1 MKRALLVWA
10 ASASLAVAQGNVSP
24 ELQNVPR
31 QSQNPAQPAQPA
43 PPPPQ
48 PAQPQPAQG
57 APTSSSGQ
65 SGSPGG
71 GSSFL
76 GKDVPLFDPGSNIVT
91 WDGKS
96 WNISNN
102 ALFQARFEKYLNA
115 PRAISPPEAEY
126 QETLR
131 QIMEKLSPGKI
142 TPRSTD
148 EAFQLLAKASQ
159 YQDDAHLCDSIANQ
173 VYSAWLARKNNDRLN
188 AASKT
193 LEDEKKRLEWNARLT
208 AEGTQLEGSSGGS
221 SSSKGGAAQTKGEQR
236 QQPGRQ
242 GNDGAGAQTQGQQD
256 QQLSR
261 DMQMQPILTR
271 LAEVT
276 ALIRANQLKR
286 EVAELQVKI
295 EFQSLIV
302 QHFLQRRFQHVLIGT
317 RFYRSIFAD
326 GDGQLRIGED
336 AKNLFAKTSGLP
348 PTMGTIDSLAN
359 EIIRDV
365 REGVLAFKFLLQKNE
380 LESATKRL
388 TETFMIGEYLP
399 DVRTLERDD
408 KRRALAFVQ
417 KSNQLI
423 SAIEVK
429 DYALAEKLVAELS
442 QTAKDFDVSKPMAA
456 IETAKQVSAMHIAK
470 ARNAAVSG
478 DKETLEA
485 ELKAATEIWPRNPAL
500 SEVSKMIFSQADVQS
515 RALVDFDQL
524 LSQKNYRQ
532 ILDDKMR
539 FIAATAMYPQK
550 QEQLRKVLEDMQAI
564 ETSIIQAQEIEK
576 RGDYAGAWES
586 AEKAFRNF
594 PDDNKL
600 NQIRANLTTKAA
612 DFAHAIRQA
621 EELEQK
627 NQPGSSLA
635 WYLKA
640 QSEYPASEFA
650 RQGVDRLTKE
660 ILPDAS

>member
-1 MKRALLVWA
+1 MKCTLAILL
-10 ASASLAVAQGNVSP
+10 ASATFAAAQGNVSS
-24 ELQNVPR
+24 EFQNAP
-31 QSQNPAQPAQPA
+31 QQPAQNPPQPLAPQPA
-43 PPPPQ
+43 PPQ
-48 PAQPQPAQG
+48 PAPAQQPPAGAQNGG
-57 APTSSSGQ
+57 APPNQGAQ
-65 SGSPGG
+65 PNPNAG

-76 GKDVPLFDPGSNIVT
+76 GKDVPFFDPGSNIIT

-96 WNISNN
+96 WNITNN
-102 ALFQARFEKYLNA
+102 ALFEARFEKYLNA
-115 PRAISPPEAEY
+115 PPATSPPETEY
-126 QETLR
+126 QALLQ
-131 QIMEKLSPGKI
+131 QITDKLSPGRI

-148 EAFQLLAKASQ
+148 EAFQLLARASR
-159 YQDDAHLCDSIANQ
+159 YQPDANLCDSIANQ
-173 VYSAWLARKNNDRLN
+173 VYSAWLARKNNDRLH
-188 AASKT
+188 AASGA
-193 LEDEKKRLEWNARLT
+193 LEDERKRLEWNARLT
-208 AEGTQLEGSSGGS
+208 AEGTKLEGGGS
-221 SSSKGGAAQTKGEQR
+221 GKSK
-236 QQPGRQ
+236 
-242 GNDGAGAQTQGQQD
+242 DGAVNQQVQQQ

-261 DMQMQPILTR
+261 EMQMQPILTR

-302 QHFLQRRFQHVLIGT
+302 QHFLQRRFQHALIGT

-326 GDGQLRIGED
+326 GDSQLRVGED

-359 EIIRDV
+359 EILRDV
-365 REGVLAFKFLLQKNE
+365 REGVQAFRFLLDKNE
-380 LESATKRL
+380 LQSASKRL
-388 TETFMIGEYLP
+388 AETFMIGEYLP
-399 DVRTLERDD
+399 DVRTLDRED

-417 KSNQLI
+417 KSNQLV

-429 DYALAEKLVAELS
+429 DFSLAEKLVKELS
-442 QTAKDFDVSKPMAA
+442 ETAKDFDVSKPMAA
-456 IETAKQVSAMHIAK
+456 IETAKQISAMHIAK

-478 DKETLEA
+478 DRGTLEA

-500 SEVSKMIFSQADVQS
+500 TEVSQMIFSQADVQS

-532 ILDDKMR
+532 ILDDRMR
-539 FIAATAMYPQK
+539 FIAATSMYPGR
-550 QEQLRKVLEDMQAI
+550 QEQLRKVLEDMQVI

-586 AEKAFRNF
+586 AEKAFRDF

-600 NQIRANLTTKAA
+600 NQVRANLTTKAA
-612 DFAHAIRQA
+612 DFVHAIRQA

-627 NQPGSSLA
+627 DQPGSSLA
-635 WYLKA
+635 WFLKA
-640 QSEYPASEFA
+640 QSEYPASDFA
-650 RQGVDRLTKE
+650 RRGVERLTKK

>member
-1 MKRALLVWA
+1 M
-10 ASASLAVAQGNVSP
+10 
-24 ELQNVPR
+24 
-31 QSQNPAQPAQPA
+31 
-43 PPPPQ
+43 
-48 PAQPQPAQG
+48 
-57 APTSSSGQ
+57 
-65 SGSPGG
+65 
-71 GSSFL
+71 
-76 GKDVPLFDPGSNIVT
+76 VT

-102 ALFQARFEKYLNA
+102 ALFQARFAKYLNA
-115 PRAISPPEAEY
+115 PPAISPPETEY
-126 QETLR
+126 QATLQ
-131 QIMEKLSPGKI
+131 QIMEKLSAGKV
-142 TPRSTD
+142 TSRSID
-148 EAFQLLAKASQ
+148 EAFRLLAQASH
-159 YQDDAHLCDSIANQ
+159 YREDANLCDSIANQ
-173 VYSAWLARKNNDRLN
+173 VYSAWLARKSNDRLN
-188 AASKT
+188 AAST
-193 LEDEKKRLEWNARLT
+193 ALEDERKRLEWNARLT
-208 AEGTQLEGSSGGS
+208 AEGTKLEGGGS
-221 SSSKGGAAQTKGEQR
+221 GKSKDGAVNEQVR
-236 QQPGRQ
+236 QQ
-242 GNDGAGAQTQGQQD
+242 

-261 DMQMQPILTR
+261 EMQMQPILTR

-276 ALIRANQLKR
+276 ALTRANQLKR

-302 QHFLQRRFQHVLIGT
+302 QHFLQRRFQHALIGT

-326 GDGQLRIGED
+326 GDGQLRVGED

-359 EIIRDV
+359 EILRDV
-365 REGVLAFKFLLQKNE
+365 REGVQAFKFLLEKNE
-380 LESATKRL
+380 LQSASRRL
-388 TETFMIGEYLP
+388 AETFMIGEYLP
-399 DVRTLERDD
+399 DVRTLDRED

-417 KSNQLI
+417 KTDQLT

-429 DYALAEKLVAELS
+429 DFSMAERLVKELS
-442 QTAKDFDVSKPMAA
+442 ETAKDFDVSKPMAA
-456 IETAKQVSAMHIAK
+456 IETAKQISAMHIAK

-500 SEVSKMIFSQADVQS
+500 SEVSQVIFSQADVQS

-532 ILDDKMR
+532 ILDDRMR
-539 FIAATAMYPQK
+539 FIAATSMYPDK
-550 QEQLRKVLEDMQAI
+550 QEQLRKVLEDMQVI

-600 NQIRANLTTKAA
+600 NQVRANLTTKAA
-612 DFAHAIRQA
+612 DFVHAIREA

-627 NQPGSSLA
+627 GQPGSSLA
-635 WYLKA
+635 WFLKA

-650 RQGVDRLTKE
+650 QQGVERLTKQ
-660 ILPDAS
+660 ILPDGS

>member
-1 MKRALLVWA
+1 M
-10 ASASLAVAQGNVSP
+10 P
-24 ELQNVPR
+24 
-31 QSQNPAQPAQPA
+31 
-43 PPPPQ
+43 
-48 PAQPQPAQG
+48 
-57 APTSSSGQ
+57 
-65 SGSPGG
+65 
-71 GSSFL
+71 F
-76 GKDVPLFDPGSNIVT
+76 FDPGSNIVA

-96 WNISNN
+96 WNINNN
-102 ALFQARFEKYLNA
+102 ALFEARFEKYLNA
-115 PRAISPPEAEY
+115 PPAVTPPETEY
-126 QETLR
+126 QAILQ
-131 QIMEKLSPGKI
+131 QIMDKLSPGRI

-148 EAFQLLAKASQ
+148 EAFQLLAKASR
-159 YQDDAHLCDSIANQ
+159 YQEDANLCDSIANQ
-173 VYSAWLARKNNDRLN
+173 VYSSWLARKNNDRLH
-188 AASKT
+188 AAGKT
-193 LEDEKKRLEWNARLT
+193 LEDERKRLEWNARIT
-208 AEGTQLEGSSGGS
+208 AEGNKLESSGGS
-221 SSSKGGAAQTKGEQR
+221 RKSKEGAANDEQR
-236 QQPGRQ
+236 QQQ
-242 GNDGAGAQTQGQQD
+242 

-261 DMQMQPILTR
+261 EMQMQPILTR
-271 LAEVT
+271 LAEIT
-276 ALIRANQLKR
+276 ALMRANQLKR

-302 QHFLQRRFQHVLIGT
+302 QHFLQRRFQHALIGT

-326 GDGQLRIGED
+326 GDSQLRVGED

-359 EIIRDV
+359 EIMRDV
-365 REGVLAFKFLLQKNE
+365 REGVQAFKFLLEKNE
-380 LESATKRL
+380 LQSAAKRL
-388 TETFMIGEYLP
+388 AETFMIGEYLR
-399 DVRTLERDD
+399 DVRTLDRDD

-429 DYALAEKLVAELS
+429 DFALAEKLVTELS

-456 IETAKQVSAMHIAK
+456 IETAKQISAMHIAK

-478 DKETLEA
+478 DKQTLEA

-500 SEVSKMIFSQADVQS
+500 TEVSQMIFSQADVQS

-532 ILDDKMR
+532 ILDDRMR

-550 QEQLRKVLEDMQAI
+550 QEQLRKVLEDMQVI

-594 PDDNKL
+594 PDDNRL
-600 NQIRANLTTKAA
+600 NQVRANLTTKAA
-612 DFAHAIRQA
+612 DFVHAIRQA
-621 EELEQK
+621 EQLEQK
-627 NQPGSSLA
+627 DQPGSSLS

-640 QSEYPASEFA
+640 QNEYPASDFA
-650 RQGVDRLTKE
+650 RQGVDRLTKQ

>member
-1 MKRALLVWA
+1 MKHALAIL
-10 ASASLAVAQGNVSP
+10 LATATFALAQGDVSS
-24 ELQNVPR
+24 EF
-31 QSQNPAQPAQPA
+31 QSATQQPVQNPPQAAPPQPA
-43 PPPPQ
+43 PPQ
-48 PAQPQPAQG
+48 PAPAGRSNGG
-57 APTSSSGQ
+57 APANSGPQ
-65 SGSPGG
+65 SGSNAG

-76 GKDVPLFDPGSNIVT
+76 GKDVPFFDPGSNIVT

-96 WNISNN
+96 WNITNN
-102 ALFQARFEKYLNA
+102 ALFAARFEKYLNA
-115 PRAISPPEAEY
+115 PPATSPPETEY
-126 QETLR
+126 QVLLQRIT
-131 QIMEKLSPGKI
+131 EKLSPGRI

-148 EAFQLLAKASQ
+148 EAFQLLAEASR
-159 YQDDAHLCDSIANQ
+159 YQQDAKMCDSIANQ

-188 AASKT
+188 AASRT
-193 LEDEKKRLEWNARLT
+193 LEDERKRLEWNARLT
-208 AEGTQLEGSSGGS
+208 AEGNKLESSGSSG
-221 SSSKGGAAQTKGEQR
+221 KAKEGAANDEQR
-236 QQPGRQ
+236 QQ
-242 GNDGAGAQTQGQQD
+242 

-261 DMQMQPILTR
+261 EMQMQPILTR

-302 QHFLQRRFQHVLIGT
+302 QHFLQRRFQHALIGT

-326 GDGQLRIGED
+326 GDSQLRVGED

-359 EIIRDV
+359 EILRDV
-365 REGVLAFKFLLQKNE
+365 REGVLAFKFLLEKSE

-388 TETFMIGEYLP
+388 AETFVIGEYVP
-399 DVRTLERDD
+399 DVRTLDRDD
-408 KRRALAFVQ
+408 KRKALAFVQ
-417 KSNQLI
+417 KSNQLV

-429 DYALAEKLVAELS
+429 DFALAEKLVAELS
-442 QTAKDFDVSKPMAA
+442 TTAKDFDVSKPMAA
-456 IETAKQVSAMHIAK
+456 IETAKQISGMHIAK

-478 DKETLEA
+478 DRETLEA
-485 ELKAATEIWPRNPAL
+485 ELKAATEIWPRNPSL
-500 SEVSKMIFSQADVQS
+500 TEVSQMIFSQADVQS

-532 ILDDKMR
+532 ILDDRMR

-550 QEQLRKVLEDMQAI
+550 QEQLRKVLDDMQII

-600 NQIRANLTTKAA
+600 NQVRANLTTRAA
-612 DFAHAIRQA
+612 DFVHAIRQA

-650 RQGVDRLTKE
+650 RQGVDRLTKQ

>member
-1 MKRALLVWA
+1 MKRSLAILLA
-10 ASASLAVAQGNVSP
+10 TTALAVAQGDVSS
-24 ELQNVPR
+24 EFQNAP
-31 QSQNPAQPAQPA
+31 QQPAQNPPRPA
-43 PPPPQ
+43 PPQ
-48 PAQPQPAQG
+48 PAPAQPTGSAPAKSG
-57 APTSSSGQ
+57 AQ
-65 SGSPGG
+65 SGPNAG

-76 GKDVPLFDPGSNIVT
+76 GKDAPFFDPGSNIIT

-102 ALFQARFEKYLNA
+102 PLFEARFEKYLNA
-115 PRAISPPEAEY
+115 PPAVTPPETEY
-126 QETLR
+126 QALIQ
-131 QIMEKLSPGKI
+131 QIMVKLSPGRI

-148 EAFQLLAKASQ
+148 EAFQLLAKASR
-159 YQDDAHLCDSIANQ
+159 YQEDANICDSIANQ
-173 VYSAWLARKNNDRLN
+173 VYSSWLARKNNDRLN
-188 AASKT
+188 AAGKT
-193 LEDEKKRLEWNARLT
+193 LEDERKRLEWNARLT
-208 AEGTQLEGSSGGS
+208 AEGNKLESSGSSGK
-221 SSSKGGAAQTKGEQR
+221 SKDGAVNDEQR
-236 QQPGRQ
+236 QQ
-242 GNDGAGAQTQGQQD
+242 

-261 DMQMQPILTR
+261 EMQMQPILTR
-271 LAEVT
+271 LAEIT

-302 QHFLQRRFQHVLIGT
+302 QHFLQRRFQHALIGT

-326 GDGQLRIGED
+326 GDSQLRVGED

-359 EIIRDV
+359 EIMRDV
-365 REGVLAFKFLLQKNE
+365 REGVQAFKFLLGKNE
-380 LESATKRL
+380 LQSATKRL
-388 TETFMIGEYLP
+388 AETFVIGEYLP
-399 DVRTLERDD
+399 DVRTLDRED
-408 KRRALAFVQ
+408 KRRALSFVQ

-429 DYALAEKLVAELS
+429 DFALAEKLVAELNE
-442 QTAKDFDVSKPMAA
+442 TAKDFDVSKPMAA
-456 IETAKQVSAMHIAK
+456 IETAKQISSMHIAK

-500 SEVSKMIFSQADVQS
+500 TEVSKMIFSQADVQS

-532 ILDDKMR
+532 ILDDRMR
-539 FIAATAMYPQK
+539 FIAATAMYPEK
-550 QEQLRKVLEDMQAI
+550 QEQLRKVLEDMQVI

-600 NQIRANLTTKAA
+600 NQVRANLTTKAA
-612 DFAHAIRQA
+612 DFVHAIRRA

-627 NQPGSSLA
+627 DQPGSSLS

-640 QSEYPASEFA
+640 QSEYPGSEFA
-650 RQGVDRLTKE
+650 RQGVDRLTKQ

>member
-1 MKRALLVWA
+1 MKRTLAILL
-10 ASASLAVAQGNVSP
+10 ASATFAAAQGNVSS
-24 ELQNVPR
+24 EFQNAP
-31 QSQNPAQPAQPA
+31 QQPAQNPPQPLAPQPA
-43 PPPPQ
+43 PPQPAPPQ
-48 PAQPQPAQG
+48 PVPPQQAPAGGQNGAANQGAQPNPNA
-57 APTSSSGQ
+57 
-65 SGSPGG
+65 G

-76 GKDVPLFDPGSNIVT
+76 GKDVPFFDPGSNIIT

-96 WNISNN
+96 WNINNN
-102 ALFQARFEKYLNA
+102 ALFEARFEKYLNA
-115 PRAISPPEAEY
+115 PPAITPPETDY
-126 QETLR
+126 QALLQ
-131 QIMEKLSPGKI
+131 QIMDKLSPGRI

-148 EAFQLLAKASQ
+148 EAFQLLARASR
-159 YQDDAHLCDSIANQ
+159 YQQDANLCDSIANQ
-173 VYSAWLARKNNDRLN
+173 VYSAWLARKNNDRLH
-188 AASKT
+188 AASGA
-193 LEDEKKRLEWNARLT
+193 LEDERKRLEWNARLT
-208 AEGTQLEGSSGGS
+208 AEGTKLEGGGS
-221 SSSKGGAAQTKGEQR
+221 GKSK
-236 QQPGRQ
+236 
-242 GNDGAGAQTQGQQD
+242 DGAVNQQVQQQ

-261 DMQMQPILTR
+261 EMQMQPILTR

-302 QHFLQRRFQHVLIGT
+302 QHFLQRRFQHALIGT

-326 GDGQLRIGED
+326 GDGQLRVGED

-359 EIIRDV
+359 EILRDV
-365 REGVLAFKFLLQKNE
+365 REGIQAFKFLLDKNE
-380 LESATKRL
+380 LQSASKRL
-388 TETFMIGEYLP
+388 AETFMIGEYLP
-399 DVRTLERDD
+399 DVRTLDRED

-417 KSNQLI
+417 KTNQLT

-429 DYALAEKLVAELS
+429 DFSMAEKLVKELS
-442 QTAKDFDVSKPMAA
+442 ETAKDFDVSKPMAA
-456 IETAKQVSAMHIAK
+456 IETAKQISAMHIAK

-500 SEVSKMIFSQADVQS
+500 SEVSQMIFSQADVQS

-532 ILDDKMR
+532 ILDDRMR
-539 FIAATAMYPQK
+539 FIAATSMYPEK
-550 QEQLRKVLEDMQAI
+550 QEQLRKVLEDMQVI

-600 NQIRANLTTKAA
+600 NQVRANLTTKAA
-612 DFAHAIRQA
+612 DFVHAVRQA

-627 NQPGSSLA
+627 DQPGSSLA
-635 WYLKA
+635 WFLKA
-640 QSEYPASEFA
+640 QSEYPASDFA
-650 RQGVDRLTKE
+650 RQGVERLTKK

>member
-1 MKRALLVWA
+1 
-10 ASASLAVAQGNVSP
+10 
-24 ELQNVPR
+24 
-31 QSQNPAQPAQPA
+31 
-43 PPPPQ
+43 
-48 PAQPQPAQG
+48 
-57 APTSSSGQ
+57 
-65 SGSPGG
+65 
-71 GSSFL
+71 
-76 GKDVPLFDPGSNIVT
+76 
-91 WDGKS
+91 
-96 WNISNN
+96 
-102 ALFQARFEKYLNA
+102 
-115 PRAISPPEAEY
+115 
-126 QETLR
+126 
-131 QIMEKLSPGKI
+131 MEKLSAGKV
-142 TPRSTD
+142 TPRSSD
-148 EAFQLLAKASQ
+148 EAFRLLAKASQ
-159 YQDDAHLCDSIANQ
+159 YQDDANLCDSIANQ

-188 AASKT
+188 AASRA
-193 LEDEKKRLEWNARLT
+193 LEDERKRLEWNARLT
-208 AEGTQLEGSSGGS
+208 AEGTQLDSNGGGRS
-221 SSSKGGAAQTKGEQR
+221 SSSKGKEGAAP
-236 QQPGRQ
+236 QPE
-242 GNDGAGAQTQGQQD
+242 GQQQQ

-276 ALIRANQLKR
+276 ALTRANQLKR

-317 RFYRSIFAD
+317 RFFRSIFAE
-326 GDGQLRIGED
+326 GDSQLRVGED

-359 EIIRDV
+359 EIMRDV
-365 REGVLAFKFLLQKNE
+365 REGVQAFKFLLEKNE
-380 LESATKRL
+380 LQSATKRL
-388 TETFMIGEYLP
+388 AETFMIGEYMP
-399 DVRTLERDD
+399 DVRTLNRDD
-408 KRRALAFVQ
+408 KRKALAFVQ

-429 DYALAEKLVAELS
+429 DYALAQRLVAELS

-456 IETAKQVSAMHIAK
+456 VETAKQISAMHIAK

-478 DKETLEA
+478 DEETLES

-500 SEVSKMIFSQADVQS
+500 TEVSQMIFSQADVQS

-539 FIAATAMYPQK
+539 FIAATAMYPER
-550 QEQLRKVLEDMQAI
+550 QEQLRKVLENMQVI

-600 NQIRANLTTKAA
+600 NQVRANLTTKAA
-612 DFAHAIRQA
+612 DFVHAIRQA

-627 NQPGSSLA
+627 EQPGSSLS

-640 QSEYPASEFA
+640 QHEYPASEFA
-650 RQGVDRLTKE
+650 RQGVDRLTKQ

>member
-1 MKRALLVWA
+1 MKRVFNALLIT
-10 ASASLAVAQGNVSP
+10 STVAFGLGGLITSTVALGLGGGYSKF
-24 ELQNVPR
+24 QNA
-31 QSQNPAQPAQPA
+31 QQQPAQN
-43 PPPPQ
+43 PPQ
-48 PAQPQPAQG
+48 PVAPQPAPEQPAPAGDQNGGAAANQG
-57 APTSSSGQ
+57 AQQNPSA
-65 SGSPGG
+65 G

-76 GKDVPLFDPGSNIVT
+76 GKDVPFFDPGSNIIT

-96 WNISNN
+96 WNINNN
-102 ALFQARFEKYLNA
+102 ALFEARFEKYLNA
-115 PRAISPPEAEY
+115 PPAITPPETEY
-126 QETLR
+126 QALLK
-131 QIMEKLSPGKI
+131 QIMDKLSPGRI

-148 EAFQLLAKASQ
+148 EAFELLARASR
-159 YQDDAHLCDSIANQ
+159 YQQDANLCDSIANQ

-188 AASKT
+188 AASGA
-193 LEDEKKRLEWNARLT
+193 LEDERKRLEWNARLT
-208 AEGTQLEGSSGGS
+208 AEGTKLEGGGDSGK
-221 SSSKGGAAQTKGEQR
+221 SK
-236 QQPGRQ
+236 
-242 GNDGAGAQTQGQQD
+242 DGAVNQQVQQ

-261 DMQMQPILTR
+261 EMQMQPILTR

-302 QHFLQRRFQHVLIGT
+302 QHFLQRRFQHALIGT

-326 GDGQLRIGED
+326 GDSQLRVGED

-359 EIIRDV
+359 EILRDV
-365 REGVLAFKFLLQKNE
+365 HEGVQAFKFLLGKNE
-380 LESATKRL
+380 LQSASKRL
-388 TETFMIGEYLP
+388 AETFMIGEYLR
-399 DVRTLERDD
+399 DVRTLDRED
-408 KRRALAFVQ
+408 KRLALAFVQ
-417 KSNQLI
+417 KSNQLV

-429 DYALAEKLVAELS
+429 DFSMAEKLVKELS
-442 QTAKDFDVSKPMAA
+442 ETAKDFDVSKPMAA
-456 IETAKQVSAMHIAK
+456 IETAKQISAMHIAK

-500 SEVSKMIFSQADVQS
+500 SEVSQMIFSQADVQS

-532 ILDDKMR
+532 ILDDRMR
-539 FIAATAMYPQK
+539 FIAATSMYPDK
-550 QEQLRKVLEDMQAI
+550 QEQLRKVLEDMQVI

-600 NQIRANLTTKAA
+600 NQVRANLTTKAA
-612 DFAHAIRQA
+612 DFVHAIRQA

-627 NQPGSSLA
+627 DQPGSSLA
-635 WYLKA
+635 WFLKA
-640 QSEYPASEFA
+640 QSEYPASDFA
-650 RQGVDRLTKE
+650 RQGVERLTKQ

>member
-1 MKRALLVWA
+1 MKRAFAALLVT
-10 ASASLAVAQGNVSP
+10 STVALGLGGLITTTVALGLGGGSS
-24 ELQNVPR
+24 E
-31 QSQNPAQPAQPA
+31 SQNAPQQPAQNPPQPLAPQPA
-43 PPPPQ
+43 PPQQAPAGGQ
-48 PAQPQPAQG
+48 NGGGAANQGAQPNPNA
-57 APTSSSGQ
+57 
-65 SGSPGG
+65 G

-76 GKDVPLFDPGSNIVT
+76 GKDVPFFDPGGNIIT

-96 WNISNN
+96 WNINNN
-102 ALFQARFEKYLNA
+102 ALFEARFEKYLNA
-115 PRAISPPEAEY
+115 PPATSPPETEY
-126 QETLR
+126 QALLQ
-131 QIMEKLSPGKI
+131 QIMDKLSPGRI

-148 EAFQLLAKASQ
+148 EAFQLLARASR
-159 YQDDAHLCDSIANQ
+159 YQQDANLCDSIANQ

-188 AASKT
+188 AASGA
-193 LEDEKKRLEWNARLT
+193 LEDERKRLEWNARLT
-208 AEGTQLEGSSGGS
+208 AEGTKLEGGGGS
-221 SSSKGGAAQTKGEQR
+221 GKSK
-236 QQPGRQ
+236 
-242 GNDGAGAQTQGQQD
+242 DGAVNQQVQQ

-261 DMQMQPILTR
+261 EMQMQPILTR

-302 QHFLQRRFQHVLIGT
+302 QHFLQRRFQHALIGT

-326 GDGQLRIGED
+326 GDSQLRVGED
-336 AKNLFAKTSGLP
+336 AKNLFVKTSGLP

-359 EIIRDV
+359 EILRDV
-365 REGVLAFKFLLQKNE
+365 HEGVQAFKFLLDKNE
-380 LESATKRL
+380 LQSASKRL
-388 TETFMIGEYLP
+388 AETFMIGEYLR
-399 DVRTLERDD
+399 DVRTLDRED
-408 KRRALAFVQ
+408 KRLALAFVQ
-417 KSNQLI
+417 KSNQLV

-429 DYALAEKLVAELS
+429 DFSMAEKLVKELS
-442 QTAKDFDVSKPMAA
+442 ETAKDFDVSKPMAA
-456 IETAKQVSAMHIAK
+456 IETAKQISAMHIAK

-500 SEVSKMIFSQADVQS
+500 SEVSQMIFSQADVQS

-532 ILDDKMR
+532 ILDDRMR
-539 FIAATAMYPQK
+539 FIAATSMYPYK
-550 QEQLRKVLEDMQAI
+550 QEQLRKVLEDMQVI

-600 NQIRANLTTKAA
+600 NQVRANLTTKAA
-612 DFAHAIRQA
+612 DFVHAIRQA

-627 NQPGSSLA
+627 DQPGSSLA
-635 WYLKA
+635 WFLKA
-640 QSEYPASEFA
+640 QSEYPASDFA
-650 RQGVDRLTKE
+650 RQGVERLTKQ

>member
-1 MKRALLVWA
+1 MKRALVILLA
-10 ASASLAVAQGNVSP
+10 TTALAVAQGDVSS
-24 ELQNVPR
+24 EFQNAP
-31 QSQNPAQPAQPA
+31 QQPAQNPPQPAPPQPAPPQPAPAQPAGG
-43 PPPPQ
+43 
-48 PAQPQPAQG
+48 G
-57 APTSSSGQ
+57 APAKSGAQ
-65 SGSPGG
+65 SGPNAG

-76 GKDVPLFDPGSNIVT
+76 GKDVPFFDPGSNIVT

-102 ALFQARFEKYLNA
+102 AIFEARFEKYLNA
-115 PRAISPPEAEY
+115 PPAVTPPETEY
-126 QETLR
+126 QAVLQ
-131 QIMEKLSPGKI
+131 QIMEKLSPGRI

-148 EAFQLLAKASQ
+148 EAFQLLAKASR
-159 YQDDAHLCDSIANQ
+159 YQEDANLCDSIANQ
-173 VYSAWLARKNNDRLN
+173 VYSAWLSRKNNDRLN
-188 AASKT
+188 AAGKT
-193 LEDEKKRLEWNARLT
+193 LEDERKRLEWNARLT
-208 AEGTQLEGSSGGS
+208 AEGNKLESSGSSGKSKEGS
-221 SSSKGGAAQTKGEQR
+221 ANEEQR
-236 QQPGRQ
+236 QQ
-242 GNDGAGAQTQGQQD
+242 

-261 DMQMQPILTR
+261 EMQMQPILTR
-271 LAEVT
+271 LAEIT

-302 QHFLQRRFQHVLIGT
+302 QHFLQRRFQHALIGT

-326 GDGQLRIGED
+326 GDSQLRVGED

-359 EIIRDV
+359 EIMRDV
-365 REGVLAFKFLLQKNE
+365 REGVQAFKFLLEKNE
-380 LESATKRL
+380 LQSATKRL
-388 TETFMIGEYLP
+388 AETFMIGEYLP
-399 DVRTLERDD
+399 DVRTLDRVD
-408 KRRALAFVQ
+408 KRRALSFVQ

-423 SAIEVK
+423 SAIDVK
-429 DYALAEKLVAELS
+429 DYALAEKLVAELNE
-442 QTAKDFDVSKPMAA
+442 TAKDFDVSKPMAA
-456 IETAKQVSAMHIAK
+456 IETAKQISAMHIAK

-500 SEVSKMIFSQADVQS
+500 TEVSKMIFSQADVQS

-539 FIAATAMYPQK
+539 FIAATAMYPEK
-550 QEQLRKVLEDMQAI
+550 QGQLRKVLEDMQVI

-600 NQIRANLTTKAA
+600 NQVRANLTTKAA
-612 DFAHAIRQA
+612 DFVHAIRQA

-627 NQPGSSLA
+627 DQPGSSLS

-640 QSEYPASEFA
+640 QNEYPASEFA
-650 RQGVDRLTKE
+650 RQGVDRLTKQ

>member
-1 MKRALLVWA
+1 MKCTLAILL
-10 ASASLAVAQGNVSP
+10 ASATFAAAQGNVSS
-24 ELQNVPR
+24 EFQNAP
-31 QSQNPAQPAQPA
+31 QQPAQNPPQPLAPQPA
-43 PPPPQ
+43 PPQ
-48 PAQPQPAQG
+48 PAPAQQPPAGAQNGG
-57 APTSSSGQ
+57 APPNQGAQ
-65 SGSPGG
+65 PNPNAG

-76 GKDVPLFDPGSNIVT
+76 GKDVPFFDPGSNIIT

-96 WNISNN
+96 WNITNN
-102 ALFQARFEKYLNA
+102 ALFEARFEKYLNA
-115 PRAISPPEAEY
+115 PPATSPPETEY
-126 QETLR
+126 QALLQ
-131 QIMEKLSPGKI
+131 QITDKLSPGRI

-148 EAFQLLAKASQ
+148 EAFQLLARASR
-159 YQDDAHLCDSIANQ
+159 YQPDANLCDSIANQ
-173 VYSAWLARKNNDRLN
+173 VYSAWLARKNNDRLH
-188 AASKT
+188 AASGA
-193 LEDEKKRLEWNARLT
+193 LEDERKRLEWNARLT
-208 AEGTQLEGSSGGS
+208 AEGTKLEGGGS
-221 SSSKGGAAQTKGEQR
+221 GKSK
-236 QQPGRQ
+236 
-242 GNDGAGAQTQGQQD
+242 DGAVNQQVQQQ

-261 DMQMQPILTR
+261 EMQMQPILTR

-302 QHFLQRRFQHVLIGT
+302 QHFLQRRFQHALIGT

-326 GDGQLRIGED
+326 GDSQLRVGED

-359 EIIRDV
+359 EILRDV
-365 REGVLAFKFLLQKNE
+365 REGVQAFRFLLDKNE
-380 LESATKRL
+380 LQSASKRL
-388 TETFMIGEYLP
+388 AETFMIGEYLP
-399 DVRTLERDD
+399 DVRTLDRED

-417 KSNQLI
+417 KSNQLV

-429 DYALAEKLVAELS
+429 DFSLAEKLVKELS
-442 QTAKDFDVSKPMAA
+442 ETAKDFDVSKPMAA
-456 IETAKQVSAMHIAK
+456 IETAKQISAMHIAK

-478 DKETLEA
+478 DRGTLEA

-500 SEVSKMIFSQADVQS
+500 TEVSQMIFSQADVQS

-532 ILDDKMR
+532 ILDDRMR
-539 FIAATAMYPQK
+539 FIAATSMYPDR
-550 QEQLRKVLEDMQAI
+550 QEQLRKVLEDMQVI

-586 AEKAFRNF
+586 AEKAFRDF

-600 NQIRANLTTKAA
+600 NQVRANLTTKAA
-612 DFAHAIRQA
+612 DFVHAIRQA

-627 NQPGSSLA
+627 DQPGSSLA
-635 WYLKA
+635 WFLKA
-640 QSEYPASEFA
+640 QSEYPASDFA
-650 RQGVDRLTKE
+650 RRGVERLTKK

>member
-1 MKRALLVWA
+1 MKRTLAILL
-10 ASASLAVAQGNVSP
+10 ASATFAAAQGNVSS
-24 ELQNVPR
+24 EFQNAP
-31 QSQNPAQPAQPA
+31 QQPAQNPPQPLAPQPA
-43 PPPPQ
+43 PPQPAPPQ
-48 PAQPQPAQG
+48 QAPAGGQNGAANQGAQPNPNA
-57 APTSSSGQ
+57 
-65 SGSPGG
+65 G

-76 GKDVPLFDPGSNIVT
+76 GKDVPFFDPGSNIIT

-96 WNISNN
+96 WNINNN
-102 ALFQARFEKYLNA
+102 ALFEARFEKYLNA
-115 PRAISPPEAEY
+115 PPAIAPPETDY
-126 QETLR
+126 QTLLQ
-131 QIMEKLSPGKI
+131 QIMDKLSPGRI

-148 EAFQLLAKASQ
+148 EAFQLLARASR
-159 YQDDAHLCDSIANQ
+159 YQQDANLCDSIANQ
-173 VYSAWLARKNNDRLN
+173 VYSAWLARKNNDRLH
-188 AASKT
+188 AASGA
-193 LEDEKKRLEWNARLT
+193 LEDERKRLEWNARLT
-208 AEGTQLEGSSGGS
+208 AEGTKLEGGGS
-221 SSSKGGAAQTKGEQR
+221 GKSK
-236 QQPGRQ
+236 
-242 GNDGAGAQTQGQQD
+242 DGAVNQQVQQQ

-261 DMQMQPILTR
+261 EMQMQPILTR

-302 QHFLQRRFQHVLIGT
+302 QHFLQRRLQHALIGT

-326 GDGQLRIGED
+326 GDGQLRVGED

-359 EIIRDV
+359 EILRDV
-365 REGVLAFKFLLQKNE
+365 REGIQAFKFLLDKNE
-380 LESATKRL
+380 LQSASKRL
-388 TETFMIGEYLP
+388 AETFMIGEYLP
-399 DVRTLERDD
+399 DVRTLDRED

-417 KSNQLI
+417 KTNQLT

-429 DYALAEKLVAELS
+429 DFSMAEKLVKELS
-442 QTAKDFDVSKPMAA
+442 ETAKDFDVSKPMAA
-456 IETAKQVSAMHIAK
+456 IETAKQISAMHIAK

-500 SEVSKMIFSQADVQS
+500 SEVSQMIFSQADVQS

-532 ILDDKMR
+532 ILDDRMR
-539 FIAATAMYPQK
+539 FIAATSMYPEK
-550 QEQLRKVLEDMQAI
+550 QEQLRKVLEDMQVI

-600 NQIRANLTTKAA
+600 NQVRANLTTKAA
-612 DFAHAIRQA
+612 DFVHAVRQA

-627 NQPGSSLA
+627 DQPGSSLA
-635 WYLKA
+635 WFLKA
-640 QSEYPASEFA
+640 QSEYPASDFA
-650 RQGVDRLTKE
+650 RQGVERLTKK

>member
-1 MKRALLVWA
+1 M
-10 ASASLAVAQGNVSP
+10 
-24 ELQNVPR
+24 
-31 QSQNPAQPAQPA
+31 
-43 PPPPQ
+43 
-48 PAQPQPAQG
+48 
-57 APTSSSGQ
+57 
-65 SGSPGG
+65 
-71 GSSFL
+71 
-76 GKDVPLFDPGSNIVT
+76 VT

-102 ALFQARFEKYLNA
+102 AIFQARFEKYLNA
-115 PRAISPPEAEY
+115 PTATSPQETEY
-126 QETLR
+126 QALLQ
-131 QIMEKLSPGKI
+131 QIMGKLSPGKV
-142 TPRSTD
+142 TPRSSD

-159 YQDDAHLCDSIANQ
+159 YQDDANLCDSIANQ

-188 AASKT
+188 AANKA
-193 LEDEKKRLEWNARLT
+193 LEDERKRLEWNARLT
-208 AEGTQLEGSSGGS
+208 AEGTQLDSSGGGRSS
-221 SSSKGGAAQTKGEQR
+221 SSSKGKNNGAAATEL
-236 QQPGRQ
+236 
-242 GNDGAGAQTQGQQD
+242 QGQQQLQ

-276 ALIRANQLKR
+276 ALTRANQLKR

-326 GDGQLRIGED
+326 GDSQLRVSEA
-336 AKNLFAKTSGLP
+336 AKNLFAKSSGLP

-359 EIIRDV
+359 EIVRDV
-365 REGVLAFKFLLQKNE
+365 REGVQAFKFLLEKNE
-380 LESATKRL
+380 LQSATKRL
-388 TETFMIGEYLP
+388 AETFMIGEYLP
-399 DVRTLERDD
+399 GVRTLDRDD
-408 KRRALAFVQ
+408 KRRALSFVQ

-429 DYALAEKLVAELS
+429 DFALAEKLVAELNE
-442 QTAKDFDVSKPMAA
+442 TAKDFDVSKPMAA
-456 IETAKQVSAMHIAK
+456 IETAKQISAMHIAK

-500 SEVSKMIFSQADVQS
+500 TEVSKMIFSQADVQS

-539 FIAATAMYPQK
+539 FIAATAMYPER
-550 QEQLRKVLEDMQAI
+550 QEQLRKVLEDMQVI

-600 NQIRANLTTKAA
+600 NQVRANLTTKAA
-612 DFAHAIRQA
+612 DFVHAIRQA

-627 NQPGSSLA
+627 EQSGSSLS

-650 RQGVDRLTKE
+650 RQGVDRLTKQ

>member
-1 MKRALLVWA
+1 MKCALAILL
-10 ASASLAVAQGNVSP
+10 ASAAFAVGQGNVSS
-24 ELQNVPR
+24 EFQNVPA
-31 QSQNPAQPAQPA
+31 QSQNPSQPAQPA
-43 PPPPQ
+43 PAAPPP
-48 PAQPQPAQG
+48 AQPAQG
-57 APTSSSGQ
+57 APANSTAQ
-65 SGSPGG
+65 PGSPGG

-76 GKDVPLFDPGSNIVT
+76 GKDVPFFDPGSNIAT

-96 WNISNN
+96 WNVNNN

-115 PRAISPPEAEY
+115 PPAVTPPETEY
-126 QETLR
+126 QALLQ
-131 QIMEKLSPGKI
+131 QIMEKLSPGRI

-148 EAFQLLAKASQ
+148 EAFQLLAKASR
-159 YQDDAHLCDSIANQ
+159 YQEDSNLCDSIANQ
-173 VYSAWLARKNNDRLN
+173 VFSAWLARKNNDRLN
-188 AASKT
+188 AAGKT
-193 LEDEKKRLEWNARLT
+193 LEDERKRLEWNARLT
-208 AEGTQLEGSSGGS
+208 AEGTKLENSGGGSSG
-221 SSSKGGAAQTKGEQR
+221 KGKDGAAR
-236 QQPGRQ
+236 Q
-242 GNDGAGAQTQGQQD
+242 DQGQQQQ

-271 LAEVT
+271 LAEIN

-302 QHFLQRRFQHVLIGT
+302 QHFLQRRFQHALIGT

-326 GDGQLRIGED
+326 GDSQLRIGED
-336 AKNLFAKTSGLP
+336 AKSLFAKTSGLP

-365 REGVLAFKFLLQKNE
+365 REGVLAFKFLLEKNE

-388 TETFMIGEYLP
+388 AETFMIGEYMP
-399 DVRTLERDD
+399 DVRTVERDD
-408 KRRALAFVQ
+408 KRRSLAFVQ

-423 SAIEVK
+423 SAIDVK

-442 QTAKDFDVSKPMAA
+442 QTAKDFDASKPMAA
-456 IETAKQVSAMHIAK
+456 IETAKQISGMHIAK

-478 DKETLEA
+478 DKETLET

-500 SEVSKMIFSQADVQS
+500 TEVSQMIFSQADVQS

-532 ILDDKMR
+532 ILDDRMR

-550 QEQLRKVLEDMQAI
+550 QEQLRKVLEDMQII

-586 AEKAFRNF
+586 AEKAFRNY

-612 DFAHAIRQA
+612 DFVHAIRQA

-640 QSEYPASEFA
+640 QNAYPASEFA
-650 RQGVDRLTKE
+650 RRGVDRLTKQ

>member
-1 MKRALLVWA
+1 MKRTLAILL
-10 ASASLAVAQGNVSP
+10 ASATFAAAQGNVSS
-24 ELQNVPR
+24 EFQNAP
-31 QSQNPAQPAQPA
+31 QQPAQNPPQPLAPQPA
-43 PPPPQ
+43 PPQPAPPQ
-48 PAQPQPAQG
+48 QAPAGGQNGAANQGAQPNPNA
-57 APTSSSGQ
+57 
-65 SGSPGG
+65 G

-76 GKDVPLFDPGSNIVT
+76 GKDVPFFDPGSNIIT

-96 WNISNN
+96 WNINNN
-102 ALFQARFEKYLNA
+102 ALFEARFEKYLNA
-115 PRAISPPEAEY
+115 PPAITPPETDY
-126 QETLR
+126 QALLQ
-131 QIMEKLSPGKI
+131 QIMDKLSPGRI

-148 EAFQLLAKASQ
+148 EAFQLLARASR
-159 YQDDAHLCDSIANQ
+159 YQQDANLCDSIANQ

-188 AASKT
+188 AASGA
-193 LEDEKKRLEWNARLT
+193 LEDERKRLEWNARLT
-208 AEGTQLEGSSGGS
+208 AEGTKLEGSGSGK
-221 SSSKGGAAQTKGEQR
+221 SK
-236 QQPGRQ
+236 
-242 GNDGAGAQTQGQQD
+242 DGAVNQQVQQQ

-261 DMQMQPILTR
+261 EMQMQPILTR

-302 QHFLQRRFQHVLIGT
+302 QHFLQRRFQHALIGT

-326 GDGQLRIGED
+326 GDSQLRVGED

-359 EIIRDV
+359 EILRDV
-365 REGVLAFKFLLQKNE
+365 REGVQAFKFLLDKNE
-380 LESATKRL
+380 LQSASKRL
-388 TETFMIGEYLP
+388 AETFMIGEYLP
-399 DVRTLERDD
+399 DVRTLDRED

-417 KSNQLI
+417 KSNQLV

-429 DYALAEKLVAELS
+429 DFSMAEKLVKEMS
-442 QTAKDFDVSKPMAA
+442 ETAKDFDVSKPMAA
-456 IETAKQVSAMHIAK
+456 IETAKQISAMHIAK

-500 SEVSKMIFSQADVQS
+500 SEVSQMIFSQADVQS

-532 ILDDKMR
+532 ILDDRMR
-539 FIAATAMYPQK
+539 FIAATSMYPEK
-550 QEQLRKVLEDMQAI
+550 QEQLRKVLEDMQVI

-600 NQIRANLTTKAA
+600 NQVRANLTTKAA
-612 DFAHAIRQA
+612 DFVHAVRQA

-627 NQPGSSLA
+627 DQPGSSLA
-635 WYLKA
+635 WFLKA
-640 QSEYPASEFA
+640 QSEYPASDFA
-650 RQGVDRLTKE
+650 RQGVERLTKK

>member
-1 MKRALLVWA
+1 M
-10 ASASLAVAQGNVSP
+10 
-24 ELQNVPR
+24 
-31 QSQNPAQPAQPA
+31 
-43 PPPPQ
+43 
-48 PAQPQPAQG
+48 
-57 APTSSSGQ
+57 
-65 SGSPGG
+65 
-71 GSSFL
+71 
-76 GKDVPLFDPGSNIVT
+76 D
-91 WDGKS
+91 
-96 WNISNN
+96 
-102 ALFQARFEKYLNA
+102 
-115 PRAISPPEAEY
+115 
-126 QETLR
+126 
-131 QIMEKLSPGKI
+131 KLSPGRI

-159 YQDDAHLCDSIANQ
+159 YQDDANLCDSIANQ
-173 VYSAWLARKNNDRLN
+173 VYSAWLARKNGERLN
-188 AASKT
+188 AASKA
-193 LEDEKKRLEWNARLT
+193 LEDERKRLEWNARLT
-208 AEGTQLEGSSGGS
+208 AEGTQLDSSGGGRS
-221 SSSKGGAAQTKGEQR
+221 SSSKGKNGAAAT
-236 QQPGRQ
+236 QP
-242 GNDGAGAQTQGQQD
+242 QGQQQQQQQ

-276 ALIRANQLKR
+276 ALTRANQLKR

-326 GDGQLRIGED
+326 GDSQLRVGED

-359 EIIRDV
+359 EILRDV
-365 REGVLAFKFLLQKNE
+365 REGVQAFKFLLEKNE

-388 TETFMIGEYLP
+388 AETFVIGEYMP
-399 DVRTLERDD
+399 DVRTLDRDD
-408 KRRALAFVQ
+408 KRKALAFVQ

-429 DYALAEKLVAELS
+429 DFALAEKLVAELS
-442 QTAKDFDVSKPMAA
+442 KTAKDFDVSKPMAA
-456 IETAKQVSAMHIAK
+456 IETAKQISAMHIAK

-478 DKETLEA
+478 DKETLES

-500 SEVSKMIFSQADVQS
+500 AEVSQMIFSQADVQS

-550 QEQLRKVLEDMQAI
+550 QGQLRKVLEDMQVI

-586 AEKAFRNF
+586 AEKAFRSF
-594 PDDNKL
+594 PDDNRL
-600 NQIRANLTTKAA
+600 NQVRANLTTKAA
-612 DFAHAIRQA
+612 DFVHAIRQA

-627 NQPGSSLA
+627 DQAGSSLA
-635 WYLKA
+635 WFLKA
-640 QSEYPASEFA
+640 QSEYSASEFA
-650 RQGVDRLTKE
+650 RQGVERLTKQ

>member
-1 MKRALLVWA
+1 MKRVLAILLA
-10 ASASLAVAQGNVSP
+10 TAAVALGLGNVSWQA
-24 ELQNVPR
+24 QNAPQQPVPP
-31 QSQNPAQPAQPA
+31 QA
-43 PPPPQ
+43 PPPQ
-48 PAQPQPAQG
+48 PAQPQPAPAQPLQG
-57 APTSSSGQ
+57 TPANSGAQ
-65 SGSPGG
+65 AGSTAG
-71 GSSFL
+71 GSNVL
-76 GKDVPLFDPGSNIVT
+76 GKDVPFFDPGSNMVT

-102 ALFQARFEKYLNA
+102 AIFQARFEKYLNA
-115 PRAISPPEAEY
+115 PTATSPQETEY
-126 QETLR
+126 QALLQ
-131 QIMEKLSPGKI
+131 QIMGKLSPGKV
-142 TPRSTD
+142 TPRSSD

-159 YQDDAHLCDSIANQ
+159 YQDDANLCDSIANQ

-188 AASKT
+188 AANKA
-193 LEDEKKRLEWNARLT
+193 LEDERKRLEWNARLT
-208 AEGTQLEGSSGGS
+208 AEGTQLDSSGGGRS
-221 SSSKGGAAQTKGEQR
+221 SSSKGKNNGAAATQL
-236 QQPGRQ
+236 
-242 GNDGAGAQTQGQQD
+242 QGQQQQQ

-276 ALIRANQLKR
+276 ALTRANQLKR

-326 GDGQLRIGED
+326 GDSQLRVSEAD
-336 AKNLFAKTSGLP
+336 KNLFAKSSGLP
-348 PTMGTIDSLAN
+348 PTMGTVDSLAN
-359 EIIRDV
+359 EIVRDV
-365 REGVLAFKFLLQKNE
+365 HEGVQAFKFLLEKNE
-380 LESATKRL
+380 LQSATKRL
-388 TETFMIGEYLP
+388 AETFMIGEYLP
-399 DVRTLERDD
+399 GVRTLDRDD
-408 KRRALAFVQ
+408 KRRALSFVQ

-429 DYALAEKLVAELS
+429 DFALAEKLVAELNE
-442 QTAKDFDVSKPMAA
+442 TAKDFDVSKPMAA
-456 IETAKQVSAMHIAK
+456 IETAKQISAIHIAK

-500 SEVSKMIFSQADVQS
+500 TEVSKMIFSQADVQS
-515 RALVDFDQL
+515 RALADFDQL

-539 FIAATAMYPQK
+539 FIAATAMYPER
-550 QEQLRKVLEDMQAI
+550 QELLRKVLEDMQVI

-600 NQIRANLTTKAA
+600 NQVRANLTTKAA
-612 DFAHAIRQA
+612 DFVHAIRQA

-627 NQPGSSLA
+627 EQSGSSLS

-650 RQGVDRLTKE
+650 RQGVDRLTKQ

>member
-1 MKRALLVWA
+1 MKRVFTALLVTSTVA
-10 ASASLAVAQGNVSP
+10 LGLGGLITSAVALGLGGGYS
-24 ELQNVPR
+24 E
-31 QSQNPAQPAQPA
+31 SQNAPQQPAQNPPQPVAPQPAPAPAQPA
-43 PPPPQ
+43 PAGVQ
-48 PAQPQPAQG
+48 NGGGAANQG
-57 APTSSSGQ
+57 GQ
-65 SGSPGG
+65 QNPNAG

-76 GKDVPLFDPGSNIVT
+76 GKDVPFFDPGSNIIT

-96 WNISNN
+96 WNITNN
-102 ALFQARFEKYLNA
+102 ALFEARFEKYLNA
-115 PRAISPPEAEY
+115 PPAITPPETDY
-126 QETLR
+126 QALLQ
-131 QIMEKLSPGKI
+131 QIMDKLSPGRI

-148 EAFQLLAKASQ
+148 EAFQLLARASR
-159 YQDDAHLCDSIANQ
+159 YQQDANLCDSIANQ

-188 AASKT
+188 AASGA
-193 LEDEKKRLEWNARLT
+193 LEDERKRLEWNARLT
-208 AEGTQLEGSSGGS
+208 AEGTKLEGGGS
-221 SSSKGGAAQTKGEQR
+221 GKSK
-236 QQPGRQ
+236 
-242 GNDGAGAQTQGQQD
+242 DGAVNEQVQQQ

-261 DMQMQPILTR
+261 EMQMQPILTR

-302 QHFLQRRFQHVLIGT
+302 QHFLQRRFQHALIGT

-326 GDGQLRIGED
+326 GDSQLRVGED

-359 EIIRDV
+359 EILRDV
-365 REGVLAFKFLLQKNE
+365 HEGVQAFKFLLGKNE
-380 LESATKRL
+380 LQSASKRL
-388 TETFMIGEYLP
+388 AETFMIGEYLP
-399 DVRTLERDD
+399 DVRTLDRED

-417 KSNQLI
+417 KSNQLV

-429 DYALAEKLVAELS
+429 DFSMAEKLVKELS
-442 QTAKDFDVSKPMAA
+442 ETAKDFDVSKPMAA
-456 IETAKQVSAMHIAK
+456 IETAKQISAMHIAK

-500 SEVSKMIFSQADVQS
+500 TEVSQMIFSQADVQS

-532 ILDDKMR
+532 ILDDRMR
-539 FIAATAMYPQK
+539 FIAATSMYPEK
-550 QEQLRKVLEDMQAI
+550 QEQLRKVLEDMQVI

-600 NQIRANLTTKAA
+600 NQVRANLTTKAA
-612 DFAHAIRQA
+612 DFVHAIRQA

-627 NQPGSSLA
+627 DQAGSSLA
-635 WYLKA
+635 WFLKA
-640 QSEYPASEFA
+640 QSEYPGSEFA
-650 RQGVDRLTKE
+650 RQGVERLTKQ